1 MIGIP
6 YMLSRVSLYSLICC
20 FFCNIVYVPAS
31 ETVIM
36 KALKSEMKRT
46 MEGLKSQT
54 NPPYFLSYAVTETK
68 TVRMTASFGKLK
80 SEESINSRVLDIDI
94 RVGDYILDNTH
105 TLRGSRFEFGSV
117 GRGVELPFSENE
129 QAISSII
136 WAATDKLYKKAVE
149 RYGKVLTNKA
159 VKVKEED
166 SSADFSVQKPEVFIE
181 EAATFSLDTNAWRE
195 KVKSLSALFLADP
208 KIYTGDVYFQA
219 DIITKYFVNSE
230 GTQLQQSEPN
240 VRMFAS
246 ASTKSDDGMTLPL
259 FSSYFAFAPEGLP
272 QSETVQKDILSM
284 ISTLGKLRE
293 APLAETYSGPA
304 ILSGPAAGVFFHE
317 IFGHRV
323 EGHRQKDPNSSQT
336 FKSFLQKKILPDFID
351 VVFDPG
357 MKSLQG
363 HDIVGY
369 YKYDDEGVKAQK
381 VIAVKNGL
389 FQNFLM
395 SRSPIENF
403 AVSNGHGRR
412 QAGLRPV
419 SRQSNLLVNASET
432 VSFDSLKT
440 LLRQECKK
448 QNKDYGLY
456 FVEISG
462 GFTFTART
470 IPNAFNVQPLVVYKI
485 YQDGRPDE
493 LVRGVDLIGTPLT
506 TFNNIIAASNA
517 IGIFNGVCGAESGG
531 VPVSAS
537 SPDLFV
543 KTIEV
548 QKKQKS
554 QAKPPLLDS
563 PLTNPKP

>member
-6 YMLSRVSLYSLICC
+6 YMPSRVSLYSLICC
-20 FFCNIVYVPAS
+20 FFCSIVYVPAS

-105 TLRGSRFEFGSV
+105 TLRGSRFEFGSG

-181 EAATFSLDTNAWRE
+181 EAATFTLDTNAWRE

-219 DIITKYFVNSE
+219 DIVTKYFVNSE

>member
-20 FFCNIVYVPAS
+20 FLCSNVYVPAS

-105 TLRGSRFEFGSV
+105 TLRGSRFEFGSG